1 MIFYNKTKLSSILAY
16 YILLY
21 PNITFYKSITE
32 YTYFLK
38 KKITVGILI
47 LVRKYNAISD
57 IDF

>member
-38 KKITVGILI
+38 KITVGILI
-47 LVRKYNAISD
+47 LVRKYNAISE

>member
-38 KKITVGILI
+38 KNHSGYFDPSEKV
-47 LVRKYNAISD
+47 
-57 IDF
+57 